1 MANLT
6 SSGEISLGDIRTN
19 RAGSTGTDISLKTE
33 SETFASG
40 SIVDGSGAQTTARS
54 NLIAAPYAISEFYD
68 SNFSSDEFSSIVI
81 TTPAGTS
88 DFNIVDGENLTV
100 AFDTTQTGTH
110 TVQLIDSDNNIDAS
124 GTGTPDGSDN
134 VSVTFSSLALTDD
147 TYTPRLRLGFLTQD
161 GTNINYHDAIASVA
175 VTDPD
180 ASSTPTVAAN
190 TTITAIEHTI
200 SSIGNSNAIDHYNW
214 TFAKEDGDSGGLNA
228 GEGSYAN
235 SVSLTATSDASPSI
249 NYKGPGRFSIN
260 LRVDGNPTQARNS
273 ATATEVEHEIH
284 YSKAVSI
291 GNPSDVN
298 SGATINT
305 AVTHQGF
312 SSGVD
317 VDLIRA
323 DNNNVLLQNDHGTNS
338 TITKVTNQNQTFT
351 APDQANNTLSVKVRA
366 FDGSDEAES
375 NAFNIFP
382 LLTTSK
388 NVINLN
394 SDGSPST
401 SRTIYSTDNNNN
413 TGDYPTSFVIASPS
427 NRTDNVTQGT
437 YTEHADSSGVIGLSG
452 DLTPSSQTATQPT
465 VTATDQAGDA
475 TIRYTVDGNSSQ
487 QTATDG
493 TVSVDY
499 MPRIYSVGTPDI
511 AGNNTNSNS
520 LTIAYNW
527 QGFAAASARYE
538 LFDDED
544 TSTQVGNDVNHT
556 SPDAGG
562 DQSQNASGDVAFTSL
577 ASTFNAPDADTYVI
591 KVTLFSGASQ
601 NGSSISAFSPAF
613 TSVVAISFALIGK
626 SGTFVGYDSLLEGAE
641 QASSATAT
649 KYRFGSISD
658 GDTIYSN
665 ASTTTAFNGN
675 SKAFNFNG
683 EVFIINGSGVVSSL
697 RSDTPS
703 TPSINGTAVSTATD
717 DIEIRITANALVT
730 RTFRVNAQ
738 AASGGAALEGTV
750 NADSQGA
757 SITQDISLKDDV
769 GLTLSAGE
777 TYAIKV
783 RAENNHQNGSFTG
796 TTNFATDSARSISVD
811 DGSSTTDQHLDSSTV
826 HLSDKFTFTV
836 QAAANDKLQVTLT
849 AAGSNLTRV
858 AVDMGHLPFTAGAGT
873 VFASNGT
880 AQTGVVVSSDVSTTS
895 AVSLTETGL
904 NAGSNTVQFQ
914 IRSQGDGGAL
924 PESIQTMNL
933 TVSAKLLDS
942 GDNTVV
948 SSADFH
954 TYTVKQNGL

>member
-6 SSGEISLGDIRTN
+6 SSGQLSLGDIRTN
-19 RAGSTGTDISLKTE
+19 RVGSTGTDISLKTE

-40 SIVDGSGAQTTARS
+40 SIVDGSGAQTTARL
-54 NLIAAPYAISEFYD
+54 NLDNAPYAVSEFYD
-68 SNFSSDEFSSIVI
+68 ADFSSDEFSSIVI

-100 AFDTTQTGTH
+100 EFNTTQTGTH
-110 TVQLIDSDNNIDAS
+110 TVQLVDGSGNVDAS

-147 TYTPRLRLGFLTQD
+147 TYTPRLRLGFLTQEA
-161 GTNINYHDAIASVA
+161 TNINYHDAITVGAI
-175 VTDPD
+175 TDPSD
-180 ASSTPTVAAN
+180 TTVAN
-190 TTITAIEHTI
+190 NSVTTNIEHQVNIT
-200 SSIGNSNAIDHYNW
+200 NDNAFNDINW
-214 TFAKEDGDSGGLNA
+214 TFTKSSGDGSAPSNITNSSDRSPTV
-228 GEGSYAN
+228 SYTGVGVFTI
-235 SVSLTATSDASPSI
+235 SC
-249 NYKGPGRFSIN
+249 
-260 LRVDGNPTQARNS
+260 RVDGLPTQARNS
-273 ATATEVEHEIH
+273 ANASNNGVSHRIDYT
-284 YSKAVSI
+284 KAVSI
-291 GNPSDVN
+291 GNPGDVN
-298 SGATINT
+298 SGDTINT

-323 DNNNVLLQNDHGTNS
+323 DNNNVLLQNDHEVDSRVN
-338 TITKVTNQNQTFT
+338 KQTNQNQTFT
-351 APDQANNTLSVKVRA
+351 APDQANNTLSVKVKA
-366 FDGSDEAES
+366 FDGGNEATS

-382 LLTTSK
+382 ELTTSK
-388 NVINLN
+388 NVINLGL
-394 SDGSPST
+394 DGSPST
-401 SRTIYSTDNNNN
+401 STTIYSTDNNND
-413 TGDYPTSFVIASPS
+413 TGNYPTSKVIAKPS

-437 YTEHADSSGVIGLSG
+437 YTEQADSSNAISLSG

-465 VTATDQAGDA
+465 ISAGTAVGNA

-493 TVSVDY
+493 SVAVDY
-499 MPRIYSVGTPDI
+499 MPRITSVSTPDI

-520 LTIAYNW
+520 LSFSYNW
-527 QGFAAASARYE
+527 QGFAVASARYE

-544 TSTQVGNDVNHT
+544 TSTQIGNDFDLS

-562 DQSQNASGDVAFTSL
+562 NQSQNASGTVNFTSL

-591 KVTLFSGASQ
+591 KVSLFSGASQ
-601 NGSSISAFSPAF
+601 NGSSITAFSPSF
-613 TSVVAISFALIGK
+613 TSVVAISFALIGR
-626 SGTFVGYDSLLEGAE
+626 SGTFRGYDSLLEGTE

-649 KYRFGSISD
+649 KHRFGSISD
-658 GDTIYSN
+658 GDTIFSN
-665 ASTTTAFNGN
+665 ASTTTAFDGG
-675 SKAFNFNG
+675 SKAFNFDA

-717 DIEIRITANALVT
+717 DIEIRITANAQVT

-750 NADSQGA
+750 TADSQGA

-811 DGSSTTDQHLDSSTV
+811 DGSSTTDQHLNSSTV
-826 HLSDKFTFTV
+826 HLSDRFIFTV

-858 AVDMGHLPFTAGAGT
+858 AVDMGHQPFTAGTAT
-873 VFASNGT
+873 VFLGGGSANTGT
-880 AQTGVVVSSDVSTTS
+880 VVSSDVSTST

-904 NAGSNTVQFQ
+904 NAGTNTISFQ
-914 IRSQGDGGAL
+914 IRSQGVGGAL

>member
-1 MANLT
+1 MAIQ
-6 SSGEISLGDIRTN
+6 SSGEINFSDIANNQNSASLAN
-19 RAGSTGTDISLKTE
+19 LQLKTL

-40 SIVDGSGAQTTARS
+40 SIVDGSGAQTTARI
-54 NLIAAPYAISEFYD
+54 NLEDAPYAISEFYD
-68 SNFSSDEFSSIVI
+68 ANFSSDEFSSIVL
-81 TTPAGTS
+81 TTSGGTS
-88 DFNIVDGENLTV
+88 DFNVVDGENLV
-100 AFDTTQTGTH
+100 VEFNTTQAGTH
-110 TVQLIDSDNNIDAS
+110 TVQLIDSSGNIDATD
-124 GTGTPDGSDN
+124 TGTPDASDN
-134 VSVTFSSLALTDD
+134 VAITFSSLALTDD
-147 TYTPRLRLGFLTQD
+147 TYTPRIRLGFLTQD
-161 GTNINYHDAIASVA
+161 ATNINYHDAIASVA

-180 ASSTPTVAAN
+180 ASSTPTVAAD

-214 TFAKEDGDSGGLNA
+214 TFAKEDGDSLGLND

-235 SVSLTATSDASPSI
+235 SVSLTAVSDASPSI

-284 YSKAVSI
+284 YTKAVSI
-291 GNPSDVN
+291 GNPSNVN
-298 SGATINT
+298 SQATINT

-323 DNNNVLLQNDHGTNS
+323 SDNAVLLSNDHGTNS

-351 APDQANNTLSVKVRA
+351 APDQANSTLSVKVKA
-366 FDGSDEAES
+366 FDGSDVATS

-388 NVINLN
+388 NVINLGT
-394 SDGSPST
+394 DGSPST
-401 SRTIYSTDNNNN
+401 SKTIYSTDNNND
-413 TGDYPTSFVIASPS
+413 TGNYPISFVIASPS

-437 YTEHADSSGVIGLSG
+437 YTEHADSSGAIGLSG
-452 DLTPSSQTATQPT
+452 DLTPSSQTTTQPT

-475 TIRYTVDGNSSQ
+475 TIRYTVDGNASQ
-487 QTATDG
+487 TATATDG

-499 MPRIYSVGTPDI
+499 MPRIYSVSTPDI

-520 LTIAYNW
+520 LSFSYNW

-544 TSTQVGNDVNHT
+544 TSTQIGNDRDES

-562 DQSQNASGDVAFTSL
+562 AQSQNASGTVNFTSL
-577 ASTFNAPDADTYVI
+577 AATFGASSADTYVI
-591 KVTLFSGASQ
+591 KVTLFTGGSQ
-601 NGSSISAFSPAF
+601 DGSSISAFSPSF
-613 TSVVAISFALIGK
+613 TSVTATSFSLIGK

-649 KYRFGSISD
+649 KYRFDSMANG
-658 GDTIYSN
+658 TRIYSN

-675 SKAFNFNG
+675 SKAFNFGGN
-683 EVFIINGSGVVSSL
+683 VFLIDGSGDISSL

-703 TPSINGTAVSTATD
+703 TPSISGSAVSTATD
-717 DIEIRITANALVT
+717 DIEIRITANAQVT
-730 RTFRVNAQ
+730 RTFTVNAQ
-738 AASGGAALEGTV
+738 AASGGPALEGTV
-750 NADSQGA
+750 NADSQGI
-757 SITQDISLKDDV
+757 SIQQDISLKDDV

-777 TYAIKV
+777 TYAVKV
-783 RAENNHQNGSFTG
+783 RADNNHQDGSFTG
-796 TTNFATDSARSISVD
+796 TTSFATDSARSITID
-811 DGSSTTDQHLDSSTV
+811 DGSSATDQHTDASTV

-836 QAAANDKLQVTLT
+836 QAAANDQLQVTLT
-849 AAGSNLTRV
+849 ASGDNLTRI
-858 AVDMGHLPFTAGAGT
+858 AVDMGHKPFTTSAGLVFLSDGSANTGT
-873 VFASNGT
+873 
-880 AQTGVVVSSDVSTTS
+880 VVSSDVNTSS

-924 PESIQTMNL
+924 PETLTTMNL

-942 GDNTVV
+942 GGSTVV